1 MRRMKLVFA
10 VVTVMATML
19 ALSAGSAMADD
30 GSSTEIDN
38 DYPPGAEVFTFVE
51 DGEDSALL
59 LNDGWEFE
67 DGWDVEDG
75 WGFEDGDDFVVLGDG
90 WFEDEDDNEFETV
103 NEGDEGSVWQI
114 IA

>member
-10 VVTVMATML
+10 VVAVMAAML
-19 ALSAGSAMADD
+19 ALSAGAAMADD
-30 GSSTEIDN
+30 GSFTEIDN
-38 DYPPGAEVFTFVE
+38 DFPLGAEVFTFVE

-59 LNDGWEFE
+59 LNE
-67 DGWDVEDG
+67 GWDVEDG

-90 WFEDEDDNEFETV
+90 WEFEDEDDSEFDTV

>member
-1 MRRMKLVFA
+1 MKRMKLVFA

-30 GSSTEIDN
+30 GSFTEIDN
-38 DYPPGAEVFTFVE
+38 DFPLGAEVFTFVE

-75 WGFEDGDDFVVLGDG
+75 WGFEDGWD
-90 WFEDEDDNEFETV
+90 FEDEDDSEFDTV
-103 NEGDEGSVWQI
+103 NECDEGSVWQI

>member
-10 VVTVMATML
+10 VVAVVAAML

-30 GSSTEIDN
+30 GSFTEIDN
-38 DYPPGAEVFTFVE
+38 DFPLGAEVFTFVE

-59 LNDGWEFE
+59 LN

-90 WFEDEDDNEFETV
+90 WEFEDEGDNEFDTV

>member
-10 VVTVMATML
+10 VVAVMAAML

-30 GSSTEIDN
+30 GSFTEIDN
-38 DYPPGAEVFTFVE
+38 DVPLGAEVFTFVE

-59 LNDGWEFE
+59 LNDGW
-67 DGWDVEDG
+67 
-75 WGFEDGDDFVVLGDG
+75 GFEDEDDFVVLGDG
-90 WFEDEDDNEFETV
+90 WEFEDEDVNEFDTV

>member
-10 VVTVMATML
+10 VVAVMAAML

-30 GSSTEIDN
+30 GSFTEIDN
-38 DYPPGAEVFTFVE
+38 DFPLGAEVFTFVE

-59 LNDGWEFE
+59 LN

-90 WFEDEDDNEFETV
+90 WEFEDEGDNEFDTV

>member
-10 VVTVMATML
+10 VVAVMAAML

-30 GSSTEIDN
+30 GSFTEIDN
-38 DYPPGAEVFTFVE
+38 DFPLGAEVFTFVE

-59 LNDGWEFE
+59 LNDGWEF
-67 DGWDVEDG
+67 DDG

-90 WFEDEDDNEFETV
+90 WEFEDEGDNEFDTV

>member
-10 VVTVMATML
+10 VVAVMAAML

-30 GSSTEIDN
+30 GSFTEIDN
-38 DYPPGAEVFTFVE
+38 DVPLGAEVFTFVE

-59 LNDGWEFE
+59 LNDGW
-67 DGWDVEDG
+67 DVENG

-90 WFEDEDDNEFETV
+90 WEFEDEDVNEFDTV

>member
-10 VVTVMATML
+10 VVAVMAAML

-30 GSSTEIDN
+30 GSFTEIDN
-38 DYPPGAEVFTFVE
+38 DYPLGAEVFTFVE

-67 DGWDVEDG
+67 DGWD
-75 WGFEDGDDFVVLGDG
+75 
-90 WFEDEDDNEFETV
+90 FEDEDDNEFDTV

>member
-10 VVTVMATML
+10 VVAVMAAML

-30 GSSTEIDN
+30 GSFTEIDN
-38 DYPPGAEVFTFVE
+38 DFPLGAEVFTFVE

-59 LNDGWEFE
+59 LN

-90 WFEDEDDNEFETV
+90 WDFEDEDDNEFDTV

>member
-1 MRRMKLVFA
+1 
-10 VVTVMATML
+10 MAAML

-30 GSSTEIDN
+30 GSFTEIDN
-38 DYPPGAEVFTFVE
+38 DFPLGAEVFTFVE
-51 DGEDSALL
+51 DGEDSAFL
-59 LNDGWEFE
+59 LN

-90 WFEDEDDNEFETV
+90 WEFEDEDDSEFDTV

>member
-1 MRRMKLVFA
+1 MKRMKLVFA
-10 VVTVMATML
+10 VVAVMAAML

-30 GSSTEIDN
+30 GSFTEIGN
-38 DYPPGAEVFTFVE
+38 DFPLGAEVFTFVE

-59 LNDGWEFE
+59 LNDGW
-67 DGWDVEDG
+67 DVEDV

-90 WFEDEDDNEFETV
+90 WEFEDEGDNEFDTV

>member
-10 VVTVMATML
+10 VVAVVAAML

-30 GSSTEIDN
+30 GSFTEIDN
-38 DYPPGAEVFTFVE
+38 DFPLGAEVFTFVE

-59 LNDGWEFE
+59 LN

-90 WFEDEDDNEFETV
+90 WEFEDEGDNEFDTV
-103 NEGDEGSVWQI
+103 NEGDEGGVWQI

>member
-1 MRRMKLVFA
+1 MKRMKLVLA
-10 VVTVMATML
+10 VVAVMTAML

-30 GSSTEIDN
+30 GSFTEIDN
-38 DYPPGAEVFTFVE
+38 DVPLGAEVFTFVE

-75 WGFEDGDDFVVLGDG
+75 WGFED
-90 WFEDEDDNEFETV
+90 EDDNEFETV

>member
-30 GSSTEIDN
+30 GSFTEIDN
-38 DYPPGAEVFTFVE
+38 DFPLGAEVFTFVE

-75 WGFEDGDDFVVLGDG
+75 WGFEDGWEFD
-90 WFEDEDDNEFETV
+90 DEDDSEFDTV

>member
-10 VVTVMATML
+10 VVAVMAAML

-30 GSSTEIDN
+30 GSFTEIDN
-38 DYPPGAEVFTFVE
+38 DVPLGAEVFTFVE

-59 LNDGWEFE
+59 LN

-90 WFEDEDDNEFETV
+90 WEFEDEDDNEFDTV

>member
-10 VVTVMATML
+10 VVAVVAAML

-30 GSSTEIDN
+30 GSFTEIDN
-38 DYPPGAEVFTFVE
+38 DVPLGAEVFTFVE

-59 LNDGWEFE
+59 LN

-90 WFEDEDDNEFETV
+90 WEFEDEGDNEFDTV

>member
-1 MRRMKLVFA
+1 MKLVFA

-19 ALSAGSAMADD
+19 ALSAGSAVADD
-30 GSSTEIDN
+30 GSFTEIDN
-38 DYPPGAEVFTFVE
+38 DVLPGAEVFTFVE

-59 LNDGWEFE
+59 LDDGWQFE
-67 DGWDVEDG
+67 DGWDV
-75 WGFEDGDDFVVLGDG
+75 EDGDDFVVLGDG
-90 WFEDEDDNEFETV
+90 WEFEDEDVNEFDTV

>member
-10 VVTVMATML
+10 VVAVMVAML

-30 GSSTEIDN
+30 GSFTEIDN
-38 DYPPGAEVFTFVE
+38 DFPLGAEVFTFVE

-59 LNDGWEFE
+59 LNDGWDIE
-67 DGWDVEDG
+67 DV
-75 WGFEDGDDFVVLGDG
+75 WGLEDGDDFVVLGDG
-90 WFEDEDDNEFETV
+90 WDFEDEDNSEFDTV

>member
-10 VVTVMATML
+10 VVAVMAAML

-30 GSSTEIDN
+30 GSFTEIDN
-38 DYPPGAEVFTFVE
+38 DVPLGAEVFTFVE

-59 LNDGWEFE
+59 LN

-90 WFEDEDDNEFETV
+90 WEFEDEGDNEFDTV

>member
-10 VVTVMATML
+10 VVAVMAAML

-30 GSSTEIDN
+30 GSFTEIDN
-38 DYPPGAEVFTFVE
+38 DFPLGAEVFTFVE

-59 LNDGWEFE
+59 LN

-90 WFEDEDDNEFETV
+90 WEFEDEDDNEFDTV

>member
-1 MRRMKLVFA
+1 MKLVFA
-10 VVTVMATML
+10 VVAVMAAML

-30 GSSTEIDN
+30 GSFTEIDN
-38 DYPPGAEVFTFVE
+38 DVPLGAEVFTFVE

-67 DGWDVEDG
+67 DGWD
-75 WGFEDGDDFVVLGDG
+75 
-90 WFEDEDDNEFETV
+90 FEDEDDNEFDTV

>member
-1 MRRMKLVFA
+1 
-10 VVTVMATML
+10 MAAML

-30 GSSTEIDN
+30 GSFTEIDN
-38 DYPPGAEVFTFVE
+38 DFPLGAEVFTFVE

-59 LNDGWEFE
+59 LNDGW
-67 DGWDVEDG
+67 DVEDG
-75 WGFEDGDDFVVLGDG
+75 WGFEDGWD
-90 WFEDEDDNEFETV
+90 FEDEDDNEFDTV

>member
-10 VVTVMATML
+10 VVAVVAAML
-19 ALSAGSAMADD
+19 ALSTGSAMADD
-30 GSSTEIDN
+30 GSFTEIDN
-38 DYPPGAEVFTFVE
+38 DFPLGAEVFTFVE

-59 LNDGWEFE
+59 LN

-90 WFEDEDDNEFETV
+90 WEFEDEGDNEFDTV

>member
-10 VVTVMATML
+10 VVAVMAAML

-30 GSSTEIDN
+30 GSFTEIDN
-38 DYPPGAEVFTFVE
+38 DVPLGAEVFTFVE

-59 LNDGWEFE
+59 LNDGWEF
-67 DGWDVEDG
+67 DDG

-90 WFEDEDDNEFETV
+90 WEFEDEGDNEFDTV

>member
-10 VVTVMATML
+10 VVAVVAAML

-30 GSSTEIDN
+30 GSFTEIDN
-38 DYPPGAEVFTFVE
+38 DVPLGAEVFTFVE

-59 LNDGWEFE
+59 LN

-90 WFEDEDDNEFETV
+90 WDFEDEGDNEFDTV

>member
-10 VVTVMATML
+10 VVAVMAAML

-30 GSSTEIDN
+30 GSFTEIDN
-38 DYPPGAEVFTFVE
+38 EYPPGAEVFTFVE

-59 LNDGWEFE
+59 LNDGW
-67 DGWDVEDG
+67 DV
-75 WGFEDGDDFVVLGDG
+75 EDGDDFVVLGDG
-90 WFEDEDDNEFETV
+90 WEFEDEDDNEFDTV

>member
-10 VVTVMATML
+10 VVAVMAAML

-30 GSSTEIDN
+30 GSFTEIDN
-38 DYPPGAEVFTFVE
+38 DYPLGAEVFTFVE

-59 LNDGWEFE
+59 LNDGWDFE
-67 DGWDVEDG
+67 DGWE
-75 WGFEDGDDFVVLGDG
+75 
-90 WFEDEDDNEFETV
+90 FEDEDDNEFDTV